1 MRGLALAPSES
12 GSSQGAHAVAADSQ
26 VPPMSRPAP
35 TFVTPDRSRFHD
47 KTLPDGS
54 SRQGG
59 RLKVAWWL
67 LKETVT
73 QWSDDQAA
81 RQAASLALYTLLS
94 IAPMLVIAIAIAGAV
109 FGEEAAR
116 GQISQQVGALVGAE
130 AGNAIQALV
139 ANARAPSE
147 GIVSTVIGLAVLL
160 FGASGVFGEL
170 QAALNHI
177 WEVKPKP
184 GRGIK
189 GFIHDRFFSFTM
201 VMGVAFL
208 LLVSLV
214 VSAALA
220 TLGEHYK
227 DLVPFPGLW
236 QVLNITVAL
245 GVSTVL
251 FGLIFKLVPDAQTA
265 WKDVLIGGFVT
276 ALLFSVGKIAL
287 AWYVGRSATTS
298 PFGAAGSLVALIVWV
313 YYSAQILFVGAEF
326 TQVYASR
333 LGSRIEPK
341 PNAVRVHEQTASE
354 PSPDSVSPASRPA
367 VMH

>member
-1 MRGLALAPSES
+1 M
-12 GSSQGAHAVAADSQ
+12 SS
-26 VPPMSRPAP
+26 PAP
-35 TFVTPDRSRFHD
+35 RFVTPDHSRFHD
-47 KTLPDGS
+47 KAQPSNGS
-54 SRQGG
+54 RWGK
-59 RLKVAWWL
+59 RFKLAWSL
-67 LKETVT
+67 IKDTVT
-73 QWSDDQAA
+73 QWSDDEAA

-94 IAPMLVIAIAIAGAV
+94 IAPLIVIAIAIAGAV

-116 GQISQQVGALVGAE
+116 GQISQQIGALVGAE

-147 GIVSTVIGLAVLL
+147 GILSTVIGLVVLL
-160 FGASGVFGEL
+160 VGASGVFGEL

-189 GFIHDRFFSFTM
+189 GFIKDRFFSFSM

-214 VSAALA
+214 ISAGLA
-220 TLGEHYK
+220 TLSTHYQS
-227 DLVPFPGLW
+227 LIPFPALW
-236 QVLNITVAL
+236 QALNVAIAL
-245 GVSTVL
+245 AVSTLL
-251 FGLIFKLVPDAQTA
+251 FGLIFKLVPDARTA
-265 WKDVLIGGFVT
+265 WKDVLLGGFVT
-276 ALLFSVGKIAL
+276 AVLFSIGKVAL

-298 PFGAAGSLVALIVWV
+298 PFGAAGSLVALVVWV
-313 YYSAQILFVGAEF
+313 YYSAQILFIGAEF

-341 PNAVRVHEQTASE
+341 SNAVRVHEEAVTE
-354 PSPDSVSPASRPA
+354 PPADSVPPASRPA

>member
-1 MRGLALAPSES
+1 VDGGAPLAASAAAAPQPGPPEVLAMTTSKP
-12 GSSQGAHAVAADSQ
+12 GF
-26 VPPMSRPAP
+26 RL
-35 TFVTPDRSRFHD
+35 TPDRSRFHD
-47 KTLPDGS
+47 KTDTRKARGWRERFQL
-54 SRQGG
+54 
-59 RLKVAWWL
+59 AWSL
-67 LKETVT
+67 IKETVE
-73 QWSDDQAA
+73 QWSDDEAA

-94 IAPMLVIAIAIAGAV
+94 IAPMIVIAIAIAGFV
-109 FGEEAAR
+109 FGEDAAR
-116 GQISQQVGALVGAE
+116 GQISQQVGAVVGAQ
-130 AGNAIQALV
+130 AGDAIQALV

-147 GIVSTVIGLAVLL
+147 GILSTVIGLCVLL
-160 FGASGVFGEL
+160 VGASGVFGEL
-170 QAALNHI
+170 QTALNHI

-184 GRGIK
+184 GRGIT
-189 GFIHDRFFSFTM
+189 GFIRDRFFSFSM

-220 TLGEHYK
+220 TLSEHYK
-227 DLVPFPGLW
+227 DLIPLPALW
-236 QVLNITVAL
+236 QVLNVSVAL

-251 FGLIFKLVPDAQTA
+251 FGLIFKLVPDAKTA

-276 ALLFSVGKIAL
+276 AVLFSIGKVAL

-298 PFGAAGSLVALIVWV
+298 PFGAAGSLVALVVWV

-333 LGSRIEPK
+333 IGSRIEPK
-341 PNAVRVHEQTASE
+341 SNAVRMHVAEAAE
-354 PSPDSVSPASRPA
+354 PPADSVPPASRPA